1 MHTLFSF
8 QNSVFIILGISQ
20 KLQRLKEV
28 MKIAGDLPAL
38 PCYTPG
44 HARQRQSLLSASGHP
59 CEVEME
65 ALGSSDLSGS
75 LGLAGPASTTG
86 WGGQSLVAQ
95 GAQSSQLTLSG
106 PHAPDPAH
114 VVATQPVHLLP
125 TQATQAVSSARY
137 SGPFGEM
144 NGRLLRMKR
153 QQCRQGHPPLSA
165 GGETERRQ
173 AIHRPSDQPAVS

>member
-1 MHTLFSF
+1 MTCRGPLAW
-8 QNSVFIILGISQ
+8 QGL
-20 KLQRLKEV
+20 
-28 MKIAGDLPAL
+28 LP
-38 PCYTPG
+38 PQ
-44 HARQRQSLLSASGHP
+44 AR
-59 CEVEME
+59 
-65 ALGSSDLSGS
+65 
-75 LGLAGPASTTG
+75 
-86 WGGQSLVAQ
+86 GGQSLVAQ